1 MDRFG
6 GRARLTGLGSLGL
19 LLALLVVVAG
29 GCSGSSSGRSDP
41 PAKDKPAPATIAP
54 VKRNLSLPGADVSK
68 ARDGGGG
75 DLRRVHFF
83 RSRARPSRL
92 LLDLPAAGL
101 REPGE
106 VRGAVPGPLPAPRRR
121 AQRPP
126 RRRPS
131 LPAGP
136 GRPGCDPAG
145 SLRRIPSDADRHA
158 RDDRQLGGGG
168 HRVGQHVERPLR
180 VGGDRPGSIGR
191 FDLADGAQP
200 RGTGDRRPLDGRLR
214 RGQHRAAPPE
224 PLLGGGELVRLLHPD
239 AHRAIRGGHAATAA
253 GQQPGCL
260 RPHPRGPSSRRTRS
274 TCSSTSAEP
283 IRCTSSRDLSRPGS
297 RHWAFRW
304 RRTNSAGRT
313 TSPSGRTTWR
323 WR

>member
-6 GRARLTGLGSLGL
+6 GRARLTGLGSLGF

-29 GCSGSSSGRSDP
+29 GCSGSSSARTDP
-41 PAKDKPAPATIAP
+41 PAKAKPVPATIAP

-75 DLRRVHFF
+75 DLRRVHFYD
-83 RSRARPSRL
+83 RALGQADSYL
-92 LLDLPAAGL
+92 IYLPQGYANQAKSGA
-101 REPGE
+101 
-106 VRGAVPGPLPAPRRR
+106 AVPGPLSVARRR

-126 RRRPS
+126 RRRPP
-131 LPAGP
+131 LPAGAD
-136 GRPGCDPAG
+136 RPGCDPAG
-145 SLRRIPSDADRHA
+145 SLRRLPPDADRHA

-180 VGGDRPGSIGR
+180 VGGDRLGSIGR

-200 RGTGDRRPLDGRLR
+200 LGTGDRRPLDGRLR

-239 AHRAIRGGHAATAA
+239 AHRAIRGGHAGARCGPTARL
-253 GQQPGCL
+253 PTST
-260 RPHPRGPSSRRTRS
+260 PSGPSSRRIRS

-283 IRCTSSRDLSRPGS
+283 TRCTCSRAPSRPGS
-297 RHWAFRW
+297 RHWAFRS